1 MVRITVWRNAEL
13 SGDFPVGVNGA
24 LRQPLYQE
32 VPVAGIP
39 IPEVER
45 RLKTFLAQYQ
55 SNPEVVVEPL
65 FHVVISGEVRDP
77 KVYDFPRETSIS
89 MAIAQAGGALPD
101 GRMDRV
107 RLWRNG
113 KEYVLDLT
121 RANADWANSGILSGD
136 QIIVTRRSR
145 VFQEI
150 VVPIVSVVGGL
161 ASVINLIRR

>member
-1 MVRITVWRNAEL
+1 
-13 SGDFPVGVNGA
+13 VNGA

-39 IPEVER
+39 IPEVEQ